1 MSSEMYARIRENP
14 KFKELV
20 SKRERLAWTLTGIV
34 LVLFFGL
41 FLTVAFNPA
50 VLAIKLGDSYVT
62 TGLLI
67 GLIQFIFFWILTAV
81 YVRRANSEF
90 DVLTADLL
98 RESSKEKNNTK
109 DSCQTGLWPRRL
121 RDQRRRAGRPG
132 HGNDPETAAQHPCH
146 CDVCHFCGH
155 DAGHYLLGGQPH

>member
-1 MSSEMYARIRENP
+1 MSSEMYARIQKNP

-41 FLTVAFNPA
+41 FMTVAFYPS
-50 VLAIKLGDSYVT
+50 VLAIRLGDGYVT

-67 GLIQFIFFWILTAV
+67 GLSQFILFWVLTAV

-90 DVLTADLL
+90 DALTEQLL
-98 RESSKEKNNTK
+98 RESMKAEK
-109 DSCQTGLWPRRL
+109 
-121 RDQRRRAGRPG
+121 
-132 HGNDPETAAQHPCH
+132 
-146 CDVCHFCGH
+146 
-155 DAGHYLLGGQPH
+155 

>member
-1 MSSEMYARIRENP
+1 MSSEMYARIRNNP

-41 FLTVAFNPA
+41 FMTVAFNPSL
-50 VLAIKLGDSYVT
+50 LAIRLGSGFVT

-67 GLIQFIFFWILTAV
+67 GFSQFIFFWILTAV

-90 DVLTADLL
+90 DALTDKLL
-98 RESSKEKNNTK
+98 RESMKEKK
-109 DSCQTGLWPRRL
+109 
-121 RDQRRRAGRPG
+121 
-132 HGNDPETAAQHPCH
+132 
-146 CDVCHFCGH
+146 
-155 DAGHYLLGGQPH
+155 

>member
-1 MSSEMYARIRENP
+1 MYARIRENP

-50 VLAIKLGDSYVT
+50 ALAIKLGTGYVT

-67 GLIQFIFFWILTAV
+67 GLLQFIFFWILTAV

-90 DVLTADLL
+90 DTLTEELL
-98 RESSKEKNNTK
+98 RQSAKGKK
-109 DSCQTGLWPRRL
+109 
-121 RDQRRRAGRPG
+121 
-132 HGNDPETAAQHPCH
+132 
-146 CDVCHFCGH
+146 
-155 DAGHYLLGGQPH
+155 

>member
-62 TGLLI
+62 TGLVI
-67 GLIQFIFFWILTAV
+67 GLFQFVLFWILTAV
-81 YVRRANSEF
+81 YVRRANSDF
-90 DVLTADLL
+90 DALTEQLL
-98 RESSKEKNNTK
+98 RESTK
-109 DSCQTGLWPRRL
+109 
-121 RDQRRRAGRPG
+121 
-132 HGNDPETAAQHPCH
+132 
-146 CDVCHFCGH
+146 VKK
-155 DAGHYLLGGQPH
+155 

>member
-1 MSSEMYARIRENP
+1 MSSEIYARIQQNP

-41 FLTVAFNPA
+41 FMCVAFYPS
-50 VLAIKLGDSYVT
+50 VLSIRLGDSYVT

-67 GLIQFIFFWILTAV
+67 GLSQFVFFWLLTAV

-90 DVLTADLL
+90 DALTDQLV
-98 RESSKEKNNTK
+98 RESTK
-109 DSCQTGLWPRRL
+109 
-121 RDQRRRAGRPG
+121 AKK
-132 HGNDPETAAQHPCH
+132 
-146 CDVCHFCGH
+146 
-155 DAGHYLLGGQPH
+155 

>member
-1 MSSEMYARIRENP
+1 VPVAGHCKKLIYFFKKGRRSMSSEIYARIQQNP

-41 FLTVAFNPA
+41 FLTVAFYPS
-50 VLAIKLGDSYVT
+50 VLAIRLGDSYVT

-67 GLIQFIFFWILTAV
+67 GFSQFVLFWLFTAV

-90 DVLTADLL
+90 DALTEQLL
-98 RESSKEKNNTK
+98 RESLKATK
-109 DSCQTGLWPRRL
+109 
-121 RDQRRRAGRPG
+121 
-132 HGNDPETAAQHPCH
+132 
-146 CDVCHFCGH
+146 
-155 DAGHYLLGGQPH
+155 

>member
-1 MSSEMYARIRENP
+1 MSSEIYARIRKNP

-41 FLTVAFNPA
+41 FLTVAFYPA
-50 VLAIKLGDSYVT
+50 VLAIKLGDSFVT

-67 GLIQFIFFWILTAV
+67 GFFQFVFFWLLTAV

-90 DVLTADLL
+90 DALTAELL
-98 RESSKEKNNTK
+98 RQSMKVEK
-109 DSCQTGLWPRRL
+109 
-121 RDQRRRAGRPG
+121 
-132 HGNDPETAAQHPCH
+132 
-146 CDVCHFCGH
+146 
-155 DAGHYLLGGQPH
+155 